1 MGQHQS
7 PWKLR
12 NCSSVYYLFWNS
24 TDKLLFTGTAQT
36 NYLNVVWATLL
47 LVSLSVSICAL
58 GKVKKL
64 LLWPHK
70 RSDEGYCVH
79 TSHSHLVTYQML
91 QIQVSTQFHFS
102 FWERAPHIVKEWKCK
117 ISASGREG
125 LSHCAMKQKMHLCS
139 CGKVVNT
146 NAKETAQKENH
157 NQKRWKDFAFLISTY
172 ILKYTSPRNGL

>member
-1 MGQHQS
+1 MGQNPAFSITFGHFAHKQIFYNENLPPPQMGQHQS

-91 QIQVSTQFHFS
+91 QNQVQKVFDTILGGS
-102 FWERAPHIVKEWKCK
+102 
-117 ISASGREG
+117 
-125 LSHCAMKQKMHLCS
+125 LSHCES
-139 CGKVVNT
+139 VKV
-146 NAKETAQKENH
+146 
-157 NQKRWKDFAFLISTY
+157 WKSVQLLGES
-172 ILKYTSPRNGL
+172 L

>member
-157 NQKRWKDFAFLISTY
+157 NQKEM
-172 ILKYTSPRNGL
+172 LKRFCIFDINIKYWNNNNNF